1 MKLNEIHIF
10 QLSQATWHSARA
22 ALQTA
27 GSEPTLDDMVSAIP
41 EEFQDEHPAARGDA
55 LPEPAAVAF
64 PAARRCHRAAIG
76 NPQFPIWK
84 LACALADRHYSRRKV
99 GSPQFMPPGQTIVLL
114 TEENDAVFGWWRPDP
129 KAGIK
134 QMNNLDGWT
143 CTIFRNAR
151 FTCDHIIAL
160 INGGEN
166 RETNLQILC
175 DWCDPAKT
183 AADVRQKAKVY
194 RAGSKQ
200 FRGFRESGRPLPG
213 SRASGIRKRMDGGV
227 EAWS

>member
-1 MKLNEIHIF
+1 MPRSVAEWIGRTPDSPVPPRVRWRVFK
-10 QLSQATWHSARA
+10 A
-22 ALQTA
+22 A
-27 GSEPTLDDMVSAIP
+27 G
-41 EEFQDEHPAARGDA
+41 
-55 LPEPAAVAF
+55 
-64 PAARRCHRAAIG
+64 RRCAHCLRLLRIG
-76 NPQFPIWK
+76 
-84 LACALADRHYSRRKV
+84 
-99 GSPQFMPPGQTIVLL
+99 
-114 TEENDAVFGWWRPDP
+114 
-129 KAGIK
+129 
-134 QMNNLDGWT
+134 
-143 CTIFRNAR
+143 AR